1 MKKVNISENSHQS
14 MANSYGTIDQ
24 ELENLG
30 FCYYFK
36 LADRMRER
44 NLTVRKLSALSGL
57 RLATI
62 SDLMRG
68 KKNSIN
74 MHHVVILMSVLRLD
88 SLTELIDI
96 RVPAS
101 IKDDMIAE
109 STHWKKTHEVPLETL
124 RLSNIIN
131 GTEEDEVLEA
141 E

>member
-1 MKKVNISENSHQS
+1 MKKINISENSHQS
-14 MANSYGTIDQ
+14 MVNSYGNIDQ
-24 ELENLG
+24 ELEELG

-44 NLTVRKLSALSGL
+44 NLTVRKLAALSGL

-74 MHHVVILMSVLRLD
+74 MHHVVILMAVLRLD
-88 SLTELIDI
+88 SISELIDI

-101 IKDDMIAE
+101 IKDQMNTE
-109 STHWKKTHEVPLETL
+109 STHWKRTYEVPEETL
-124 RLSNIIN
+124 RLSSIIN
-131 GTEEDEVLEA
+131 AEKETEQ
-141 E
+141 

>member
-1 MKKVNISENSHQS
+1 MKKINISENGHQS
-14 MANSYGTIDQ
+14 MINSYGNIDH
-24 ELENLG
+24 ELEDLG

-74 MHHVVILMSVLRLD
+74 MHHVVILMAVLRLD
-88 SLTELIDI
+88 SMSDLIDI

-101 IKDDMIAE
+101 IKDQMIEE
-109 STHWKKTHEVPLETL
+109 SNHWKRTYEVPEETL

-131 GTEEDEVLEA
+131 TKKETEE
-141 E
+141 